1 MDPSL
6 ILLFCLL
13 LGGLA
18 LTLHIGTAIGV
29 AVLAACWY
37 NDIPFA
43 LLVQKCYD
51 TFDSFP
57 LMALPFFVLAGD
69 IMQRGSMARALLD
82 FASTLVRHITGG
94 LSLVSV
100 LTCLFYGAL
109 CGSPPATTAAVGGI
123 LIPPMEKEGY
133 SKTFATSV
141 NSASG
146 CLGALIPPSTPAIIF
161 GATAG
166 CSISDLFIG
175 GILPGI
181 VTGVAFMVLSAW
193 ISARHHYGIKAPRAT
208 ARERLTAAWNAR
220 WALIVPFIVLGG
232 IYTGI
237 TTPTEAGVVAAV
249 YALLA
254 ETFINK
260 TMTPRKVVE
269 IFTSTIKTTGM
280 IFYVIIMATAM
291 GILLVSQ
298 NADAVVADMFASIS
312 TNAHVQFF
320 LVATLILIL
329 GTFMEPGS
337 IILLMTP
344 ILLPVVAACGMD
356 PVHFGVIMVFGTVV
370 GNITPPVGLN
380 LYVGCGLSD
389 IPFAALSRAILPYVW
404 VMLIIY
410 YVLVYMPQFALFLL

>member
-1 MDPSL
+1 MDQSL
-6 ILLFCLL
+6 ILLFCILL
-13 LGGLA
+13 VGLA

-123 LIPPMEKEGY
+123 LIPPMVKEGY
-133 SKTFATSV
+133 SRSFSTSV

-146 CLGALIPPSTPAIIF
+146 CLGALIPPSTPAIIY

-175 GILPGI
+175 GILPGLA
-181 VTGVAFMVLSAW
+181 TGTAFMLLAAW
-193 ISARHHYGIKAPRAT
+193 ISARKGFGIKAPKAS
-208 ARERLTAAWNAR
+208 ARERLAAAWHAK

-232 IYTGI
+232 IYAGI

-249 YALLA
+249 YALFA

-260 TMTPRKVVE
+260 TMTVRKVVE

-298 NADAVVADMFASIS
+298 NADAVVAEMFASIS
-312 TNAHVQFF
+312 TNAAIQLF
-320 LVATLILIL
+320 LVATLIIIL

-344 ILLPVVAACGMD
+344 ILLPVVVACGMD
-356 PVHFGVIMVFGTVV
+356 PIHFGVIMVFGTVI

-380 LYVGCGLSD
+380 LYVGCGLSG
-389 IPFAALSRAILPYVW
+389 IPFATLSRAILPFVA
-404 VMLIIY
+404 VMMALY
-410 YVLVYMPQFALFLL
+410 YLLVFVPQFALLLL

>member
-1 MDPSL
+1 MDQSL
-6 ILLFCLL
+6 ILLFCILL
-13 LGGLA
+13 VGLA

-123 LIPPMEKEGY
+123 LIPPMVKEGY
-133 SKTFATSV
+133 SRSFATSV

-146 CLGALIPPSTPAIIF
+146 CLGALIPPSTPAIIY

-175 GILPGI
+175 GILPGLA
-181 VTGVAFMVLSAW
+181 TGTAFMILAAW
-193 ISARHHYGIKAPRAT
+193 ISARKGFGIKAPKAS
-208 ARERLTAAWNAR
+208 ARERLAAAWHAK
-220 WALIVPFIVLGG
+220 WALIVSFIVLGG
-232 IYTGI
+232 IYAGI

-249 YALLA
+249 YALFA

-260 TMTPRKVVE
+260 TMTVRKVVE

-298 NADAVVADMFASIS
+298 NADAVVAEMFASIS
-312 TNAHVQFF
+312 TNAAIQLF
-320 LVATLILIL
+320 LVATLIIIL

-344 ILLPVVAACGMD
+344 ILLPVVVACGMD
-356 PVHFGVIMVFGTVV
+356 PIHFGVIVVFGTVI

-380 LYVGCGLSD
+380 LYVGCGLSG
-389 IPFAALSRAILPYVW
+389 IPFATLSRAILPFVA
-404 VMLIIY
+404 VMMALY
-410 YVLVYMPQFALFLL
+410 YLLVFVPQFALLLL

>member
-1 MDPSL
+1 MDQSL
-6 ILLFCLL
+6 ILLFCILL
-13 LGGLA
+13 VGLA

-123 LIPPMEKEGY
+123 LIPPMVKEGY
-133 SKTFATSV
+133 SRSFATSV

-146 CLGALIPPSTPAIIF
+146 CLGALIPPSTPAIIY

-175 GILPGI
+175 GILPGLA
-181 VTGVAFMVLSAW
+181 TGTAFMILAAW
-193 ISARHHYGIKAPRAT
+193 ISARKGFGIKAPKAS
-208 ARERLTAAWNAR
+208 ARERLAAAWHAK

-232 IYTGI
+232 IYAGI

-249 YALLA
+249 YALFA

-260 TMTPRKVVE
+260 TMTVRKVVE

-298 NADAVVADMFASIS
+298 NADAVVAEMFASIS
-312 TNAHVQFF
+312 TNAAIQLF
-320 LVATLILIL
+320 LVATLIIIL

-344 ILLPVVAACGMD
+344 ILLPVVVACGMD
-356 PVHFGVIMVFGTVV
+356 PIHFGVIVVFGTVI

-380 LYVGCGLSD
+380 LYVGCGLSG
-389 IPFAALSRAILPYVW
+389 IPFATLSRAILPFVA
-404 VMLIIY
+404 VMMALY
-410 YVLVYMPQFALFLL
+410 YLLVFVPQFALLLL